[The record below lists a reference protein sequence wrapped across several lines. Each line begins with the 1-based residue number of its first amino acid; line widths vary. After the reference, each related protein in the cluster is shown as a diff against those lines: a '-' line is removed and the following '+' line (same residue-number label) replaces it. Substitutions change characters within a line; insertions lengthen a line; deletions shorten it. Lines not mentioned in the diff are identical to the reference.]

1 MLPAWL
7 DLVCVRSPASALT
20 PQEVFMSR
28 RLSSVLV
35 ACIAMLIATTLAA
48 QEVVLPGDG
57 VTLPRVIREVKPYF
71 RDLVRA
77 SEHRAT

>member
-1 MLPAWL
+1 
-7 DLVCVRSPASALT
+7 
-20 PQEVFMSR
+20 MSR

-57 VTLPRVIREVKPYF
+57 VTLPRVIREVKLYF